1 MASNKKKLARNSL
14 AALVYQVV
22 LVISGLILPRFIME
36 CYGSLTYGLVSSI
49 SQFLGLI
56 TLCELGI
63 GAVIQASL
71 YKPLVEGDNQSI
83 SKVFVSSQRF
93 FNKITIVIVAYIV
106 VLLFTYPLIVDDSFD
121 FLLTAGLILSI
132 SITYIF
138 QYLFGIT
145 NQLLLDADQEV
156 SIEVLPQIFATIIA
170 TIVSIILMKCGCSI
184 VQVKAASALVY
195 IVRPI
200 YLSWYVKRHYPIDRS
215 ITFKEEP
222 IKQKW
227 NGIAQHVA
235 NVVLRNTGTIALTL
249 FANLQFVAIYA
260 VYSMVIKAFSQAIES
275 TTVSLT
281 SFLGIKIAESD
292 TQESNR
298 TFDYVEFFFHN
309 LMTVLFVLIA
319 ILIVPFIKVYTAGI
333 EDADYIQPVFAVLMV
348 SGYYVYNLRTP
359 YHVII
364 KAAGHFKQTQ
374 QSAII
379 EASINIII
387 TLVFIKF
394 FPLIAVTIG
403 FLCAMLYRTVY
414 YIWYLKRNILFR
426 EASIFL
432 KYCLTDVILIVVIIA
447 LSLLF
452 SSVNVDNYFT
462 WFIYALELTLSSIMV
477 DVIFCFLFF
486 RSYTKKAISI
496 IRKKVLKNE

>member
-1 MASNKKKLARNSL
+1 MSSNRSKLARNSF
-14 AALVYQVV
+14 ASLVYQVV

-36 CYGSLTYGLVSSI
+36 YYGSLTYGLVSSI

-71 YKPLVEGDNQSI
+71 YRPLVDGNKQSI
-83 SKVFVSSQRF
+83 SKVFVSSQKF
-93 FNKITIVIVAYIV
+93 FNKITLIIVAYIV
-106 VLLFTYPLIVDDSFD
+106 ILIFTYPLIVDDSFD

-132 SITYIF
+132 SVTYIF

-156 SIEVLPQIFATIIA
+156 SVEVLPQIFATIVA
-170 TIVSIILMKCGCSI
+170 TLVSIVLMKCGCGI

-195 IVRPI
+195 IARPI
-200 YLSWYVKRHYPIDRS
+200 YLSWYVRRHYQIDRT
-215 ITFKEEP
+215 IKYTEEP

-235 NVVLRNTGTIALTL
+235 NVVLRNTSTIALTL

-275 TTVSLT
+275 TTISLT
-281 SFLGIKIAESD
+281 SFLGIKIAESNVD
-292 TQESNR
+292 DSNK

-309 LMTVLFVLIA
+309 IMSLLFVLIG
-319 ILIVPFIKVYTAGI
+319 ILIVPFVKVYTAGI
-333 EDADYIQPVFAVLMV
+333 EDADYIQPIFAVFMV
-348 SGYYVYNLRTP
+348 LGYYVYNLRTP

-374 QSAII
+374 QSAMI
-379 EASINIII
+379 EALINIVI
-387 TLVFIKF
+387 TLALIKIS
-394 FPLIAVTIG
+394 PLLAVTIG
-403 FLCAMLYRTVY
+403 FLCAMIYRTIY
-414 YIWYLKRNILFR
+414 YIWYLKRNILYR
-426 EASIFL
+426 DVRIFF
-432 KYCLTDVILIVVIIA
+432 KYLFTDVILIVFIIA
-447 LSLLF
+447 LSFLF
-452 SSVNVDNYFT
+452 SSKTIDSYWT
-462 WFIYALELTLSSIMV
+462 WIIYSLKITLTAIFV
-477 DVIFCFLFF
+477 DVLFCVLFYKTYAKMVMSLLQN
-486 RSYTKKAISI
+486 R
-496 IRKKVLKNE
+496 VLNK